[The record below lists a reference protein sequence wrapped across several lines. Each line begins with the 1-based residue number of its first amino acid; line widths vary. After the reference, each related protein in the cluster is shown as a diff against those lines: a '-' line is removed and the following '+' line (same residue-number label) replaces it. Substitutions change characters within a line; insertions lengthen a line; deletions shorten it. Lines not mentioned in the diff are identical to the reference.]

1 MRVETK
7 TTIIIIA
14 VLLIGIIIGFFG
26 SGTYLRFQH
35 HRRFE
40 RIREEGGLVAL
51 MGHIIQPDPDQE
63 EEIYQI
69 LLDNTKKVREISE
82 QHHLML
88 LKNLDS
94 LKTEL
99 SPLLN
104 PDQLERFNRFIEGAK
119 KRRPF
124 EGPFEEG
131 PPPFEKSLPHFPGK
145 RPPFLRKHPPFPEEL
160 PHLEKKEIKENAQ

>member
-14 VLLIGIIIGFFG
+14 VLLIGIIIGFFC
-26 SGTYLRFQH
+26 SGAYLRFQH
-35 HRRFE
+35 HRQFE
-40 RIREEGGLVAL
+40 RIRKEGGLESFL
-51 MGHIIQPDPDQE
+51 GHIIQPDPDQE
-63 EEIYQI
+63 KEIYQI
-69 LLDNTKKVREISE
+69 LLDNTKKLREISE

-88 LKNLDS
+88 VKNLDS
-94 LKTEL
+94 LKTKL

-104 PDQLERFNRFIEGAK
+104 PDQLERFNRFIDGAK

-131 PPPFEKSLPHFPGK
+131 PPPFPGK
-145 RPPFLRKHPPFPEEL
+145 RPPFHRKRPPFPEPPPFE
-160 PHLEKKEIKENAQ
+160 ENEIQGNAQ